1 MSYIPANSNNDELFG
16 DDKKQVLLKDQWN
29 GVQQC
34 KKEFLKGGSVDTQRY
49 PYMKPEVIESWMRSR
64 DFGVNPDT
72 VEEKTN
78 LNEEFIGKTLE
89 EHKLLIDVT
98 KSTIEPFKEMIL
110 ACGHIFYLLNE
121 QGFILWDEGNR
132 DEFPQL
138 FGCKSRMGI
147 LSNENSA
154 GTTAHELCI
163 RLKRPVQLIGPE
175 HYCVAFQDSIASAVP
190 IKEDEEGNLLGVLL
204 LLSQPLKN
212 PIKEENL
219 KNECRYSLK
228 LIASIAVAIETQYK
242 LEKTFRKSAS
252 DSNKVNKIN
261 DHSSDKNE
269 RKMIHH
275 LLDTTMDFIDEGVA
289 IINPDGK
296 IVHVNKKC
304 LHILKRQPE
313 EIIDKNINIS
323 QYIGNNFDM
332 TSMVEKSAKAKQ
344 EECISVILDRKTYK
358 VRIRAVFNQQ
368 AKNVDVM
375 ILRFSLAEKTETTA
389 VSLAKHTFADIIGES
404 KELKK
409 VVTLA
414 ERFAKTHENI
424 LLIGESG
431 TGKEVFAQAI
441 HNVYRPDGPFVAV
454 NCAALPR
461 ELIESE
467 LFGYEGGSFTG
478 AERNGRVGKI
488 EFANGGT
495 LFLDEIGDMPLDIQ
509 AVLLRTI
516 EDKQV
521 MRIGGNR
528 YKKVE
533 FRLIAATNKDLYSL
547 AREHQFREDLFF
559 RLSVLNLTIPPL
571 RERGKD
577 IELMSKYF
585 IEKYCSKQGAIIPQ
599 ISAAAQK
606 NINEYEW
613 YGNVRQLQNAMI
625 YAVNTVQDG
634 CINIENLP
642 SYIVSEKCS
651 IKVDENTSNEMLYLK
666 NLEKVAIETALLRAN
681 NYMPNAAEILGISR
695 STLYR
700 KLKEYNIEI

>member
-78 LNEEFIGKTLE
+78 LNEEFIGKTLD

-190 IKEDEEGNLLGVLL
+190 IKDEKGNLLGVLL
-204 LLSQPLKN
+204 LLSQPLKD

-289 IINPDGK
+289 IIDPDGK
-296 IVHVNKKC
+296 IVYVNKKC

-332 TSMVEKSAKAKQ
+332 TSMVEKSGKAKQ

-368 AKNVDVM
+368 AKKVDVM

-577 IELMSKYF
+577 IELMSKFF
-585 IEKYCSKQGAIIPQ
+585 IEKYCRKQGASIPQ